1 MFNFL
6 CLLVGFV
13 GLLFAR
19 SALKARKR
27 YWQARYQYV
36 KYHRFIE
43 DTEQIKNN
51 KRFSFKNGK
60 SRKRRFSP
68 RKDFSR
74 KNTQNLGDKNV

>member
-6 CLLVGFV
+6 CLLVAFV

-27 YWQARYQYV
+27 YWKARYQYV

-43 DTEQIKNN
+43 DTERIKNN
-51 KRFSFKNGK
+51 KRFFSGNRK
-60 SRKRRFSP
+60 SRNKRSSNGNRFQQ
-68 RKDFSR
+68 
-74 KNTQNLGDKNV
+74 KNVKVGDKNV